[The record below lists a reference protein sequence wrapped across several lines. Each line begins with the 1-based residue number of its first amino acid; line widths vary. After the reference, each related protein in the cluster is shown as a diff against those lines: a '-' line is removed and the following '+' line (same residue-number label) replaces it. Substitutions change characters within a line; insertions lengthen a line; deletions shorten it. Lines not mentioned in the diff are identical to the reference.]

1 MNVKHTLQEKEI
13 LLSINGLSYQAQNP
27 SKRNI
32 SVIRQFA
39 RSYHVENRLPHS
51 LSGIILN

>member
-13 LLSINGLSYQAQNP
+13 LLSINCLSYQAQNP

-32 SVIRQFA
+32 SFIRQFA
-39 RSYHVENRLPHS
+39 RSYYIENRLPQS